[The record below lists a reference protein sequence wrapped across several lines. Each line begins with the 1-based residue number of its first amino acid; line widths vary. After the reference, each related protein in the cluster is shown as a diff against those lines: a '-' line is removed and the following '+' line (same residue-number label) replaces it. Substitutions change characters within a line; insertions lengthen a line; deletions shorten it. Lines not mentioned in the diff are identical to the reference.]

1 MPYPYQ
7 DCFSCPVCGE
17 PIHIP
22 IGAVEEVY
30 ECPSPDCERIIHIHI
45 WADESN
51 PVPIDR
57 RHIC

>member
-7 DCFSCPVCGE
+7 DCFSCPVCGD
-17 PIHIP
+17 PIYIP
-22 IGAVEEVY
+22 IGSVRELY
-30 ECPSPDCERIIHIHI
+30 ECPNCEKVIHIHI
-45 WADESN
+45 WADDGN